1 MTSDKYKFIIIIASF
16 GFIQNLLYCHYI
28 TFLDSCQWVEER
40 LSSTVGLCFSYNVM
54 NQNHRFN
61 RWF

>member
-28 TFLDSCQWVEER
+28 TFLDGCQWGSGMF
-40 LSSTVGLCFSYNVM
+40 SSTVGLTQT
-54 NQNHRFN
+54 QNEKIRS
-61 RWF
+61 